1 VAQASLDFLSLNH
14 LYIENMNM
22 KKTLIAIA
30 AGLAFAGAAHADV
43 NANVNMTFA
52 SGGTFSGVVTFA
64 DDYSSYN
71 AVTGTLLGGT
81 NSYNSVISWVWST
94 TNQSTGADNFS
105 NWLMDGTSGSS
116 YSRFIQLAY
125 NYTNA
130 PVLAFTSGVSYGNFD
145 NYVNYSDAMVS
156 GSIAA
161 VPEPES
167 FALMLA
173 GLGLM
178 GAIVRRRDAKQTA

>member
-1 VAQASLDFLSLNH
+1 
-14 LYIENMNM
+14 M
-22 KKTLIAIA
+22 KKKLIAIA
-30 AGLAFAGAAHADV
+30 AGLAFASAAHATV

-64 DDYSSYN
+64 NDYSSYS

-81 NSYNSVISWVWST
+81 NSYNSVISWVWDS
-94 TNQSTGADNFS
+94 NNWSTGANNYS
-105 NWLMDGTSGSS
+105 NWLMDGTNSGFSK
-116 YSRFIQLAY
+116 YIQFAY

-167 FALMLA
+167 YALMLA

-178 GAIVRRRDAKQTA
+178 GAIARRRNTKQTA

>member
-1 VAQASLDFLSLNH
+1 
-14 LYIENMNM
+14 M

-30 AGLAFAGAAHADV
+30 SSLVLVGAAHADV

-64 DDYSSYN
+64 DDYSSYH
-71 AVTGTLLGGT
+71 AVTGTLVGGT
-81 NSYNSVISWVWST
+81 NSYNSVMSWVWNPTS
-94 TNQSTGADNFS
+94 NFSTGANNFS
-105 NWLMDGTSGSS
+105 NWLMDGTQGGGFTK
-116 YSRFIQLAY
+116 YIQFAY

-130 PVLAFTSGVSYGNFD
+130 PVLAFTSGVSYGGKD
-145 NYVNYSDAMVS
+145 NYINYSDAMVS

-161 VPEPES
+161 VPEPETY
-167 FALMLA
+167 ALMLA

-178 GAIVRRRDAKQTA
+178 GAVARRRSAKQTA